1 MAIFSNWKQ
10 CVQQWTT
17 ITTINIKQ
25 QCDSEPPGRH
35 GRANNKSCEW
45 TGLFQYKLHDNNTWR
60 GISVYSDLRRAWS
73 IKSNSDS
80 KSYRSNKRNRH
91 HKYLYPIALCLT
103 NLAIA
108 PVTLAADVGGVSA
121 TANPIAN
128 SSGSVTNQAIQVL
141 QGPYITNTYGGGISC
156 QGPTANFTPYI
167 THARNN
173 KDPFE
178 RYYLEP
184 QYDAR
189 DFKGRKVE
197 VQKNVKNWPWE
208 DWYNT
213 QTYINEEG
221 EEVRAY
227 EDGQDMTITVM
238 EVQGDGVPDKPGHV
252 LWNKPIR
259 TGMARNYSTS
269 IGLSATLSLP
279 LDGGLQERCK
289 QAAETQIALQSQLL
303 ANKRLDFE
311 LARLKNCGE
320 LMKAGIRFHPRSQYG
335 KICADVLVQNVNVI
349 APHRHSIPR
358 PTSSSALQ
366 NEASSARGSSVSAQP
381 AVPRQIIPG
390 SSYPVRQQPSSIP
403 SSQSVSPLLTK
414 DQQEV
419 LRSVPK
425 SWQPLQSTPLPSQ
438 HRH

>member
-17 ITTINIKQ
+17 ITTNNIKQ
-25 QCDSEPPGRH
+25 QCDSEPSRRH
-35 GRANNKSCEW
+35 GRADNKSCEW
-45 TGLFQYKLHDNNTWR
+45 TGLFQYKLHNNNSWR
-60 GISVYSDLRRAWS
+60 SISVHSDLRRAWS

-80 KSYRSNKRNRH
+80 KSHRSYKRNRH
-91 HKYLYPIALCLT
+91 HKYLYPVALCLT

-178 RYYLEP
+178 TFYLEP

-189 DFKGRKVE
+189 DFEGRTVE

-208 DWYNT
+208 EWYDDR
-213 QTYINEEG
+213 TYINAEG

-238 EVQGDGVPDKPGHV
+238 EVQGDGVPDNPGSQ
-252 LWNKPIR
+252 LWQKPIR
-259 TGMARNYSTS
+259 TGMTRNFSTS

-358 PTSSSALQ
+358 PTSSSAQQ
-366 NEASSARGSSVSAQP
+366 NAASSARGSSVSAQP
-381 AVPRQIIPG
+381 AVPRQTIPG
-390 SSYPVRQQPSSIP
+390 SSYPVRQQPSSVP

-419 LRSVPK
+419 LRAVPK
-425 SWQPLQSTPLPSQ
+425 SWQPLQSTPLP
-438 HRH
+438 